1 MPKIKQV
8 REQKGLTQLQLAE
21 MLQVTRP
28 MISYFESYE
37 CLPTPT
43 TMDELLTKLDCNIED
58 IYSKSEFD
66 FAKIKKAKCIQGK
79 IECIQ
84 RANGV
89 GRVTNY
95 NFCVRLNRADF
106 PLLTKNT
113 LSECGFHNLRDL
125 LATAYAVLEKR
136 YKKINKKEV

>member
-1 MPKIKQV
+1 MPKIKQM
-8 REQKGLTQLQLAE
+8 REQRGLTQLQLAE

-95 NFCVRLNRADF
+95 NFCVRVNRADF

-113 LSECGFHNLRDL
+113 LSECGYKTLRAFVEEAYKL
-125 LATAYAVLEKR
+125 LQKR
-136 YKKINKKEV
+136 WQKIKEE